1 MGILIWKE
9 RWWNQFLPFSDLY
22 ETRDSFEYNKNHTLA
37 KFNRAMLM
45 HDIRMKPAVL
55 TICVS
60 AGRNNGHVADIYK
73 LYMM

>member
-1 MGILIWKE
+1 
-9 RWWNQFLPFSDLY
+9 
-22 ETRDSFEYNKNHTLA
+22 
-37 KFNRAMLM
+37 M

-60 AGRNNGHVADIYK
+60 AGRNNGQVADIYK

>member
-1 MGILIWKE
+1 
-9 RWWNQFLPFSDLY
+9 
-22 ETRDSFEYNKNHTLA
+22 
-37 KFNRAMLM
+37 M

-60 AGRNNGHVADIYK
+60 VGRNNGHVADIYK